1 MFIAAPLLAATLTRD
16 ARQIAGI
23 ETAVALPWLVFSLP
37 AGALVDRWDR
47 RKVMWTVD
55 TLRTVIVAVIAIAAG
70 TGHAKLPLLYTAF
83 FLLGVGQVF
92 FDNADQAFLP
102 EVVDDG
108 NLERANARLQAGT
121 LGAGQL
127 AGPAIG
133 SLLFS
138 LAVAL
143 PFAFDATTF
152 AAAAFLV
159 FTIQR
164 TARAPEATKRIET
177 DAADATHQTN
187 LSYATDAPDT
197 PDATNATNATDAT
210 DAPDA
215 TNATDG
221 TNTTDRPTIRAD
233 VVEGLRYLLGHKLL
247 RTLAIILGSMNLLD
261 LVARST
267 FVLFAQ
273 DQLHLSDLGFGIV
286 LTMWA
291 VGGIAGGLIA
301 DRLGARRPRH
311 ILAMTIALMAVG
323 YGAIP
328 IFANAIV
335 TGAAFFLSG
344 IAGVVWNVVTVSARQ
359 QIIPRTLFG
368 RVNSVY
374 RLLSWGT
381 MPVGAAIGGLIAH
394 RYGLRGPYWVALFGH
409 VVLFAAAIRWLPL
422 TAIDAARLAAQSAP
436 ETSS

>member
-23 ETAVALPWLVFSLP
+23 ETAVTLPWLIFSLP

-55 TLRTVIVAVIAIAAG
+55 ALRTVIVAVIAIAAG
-70 TGHAKLPLLYTAF
+70 TGHATLPLLYAAF

-159 FTIQR
+159 FTIRR
-164 TARAPEATKRIET
+164 TASPDEASKPIET
-177 DAADATHQTN
+177 DAADATHHTN
-187 LSYATDAPDT
+187 LAYAT
-197 PDATNATNATDAT
+197 DATNAT
-210 DAPDA
+210 
-215 TNATDG
+215 
-221 TNTTDRPTIRAD
+221 IRAD
-233 VVEGLRYLLGHKLL
+233 VAEGLRYLLGHKLL

-291 VGGIAGGLIA
+291 LGGIAGGVIV
-301 DRLGARRPRH
+301 DRLGERRPHH
-311 ILAMTIALMAVG
+311 ILAMMIALMAVG

-335 TGAAFFLSG
+335 AGAAFFLSG
-344 IAGVVWNVVTVSARQ
+344 MAGVVWNVVTVSARQ

-422 TAIDAARLAAQSAP
+422 TAIDAARLAAQSAR
-436 ETSS
+436 ETGS